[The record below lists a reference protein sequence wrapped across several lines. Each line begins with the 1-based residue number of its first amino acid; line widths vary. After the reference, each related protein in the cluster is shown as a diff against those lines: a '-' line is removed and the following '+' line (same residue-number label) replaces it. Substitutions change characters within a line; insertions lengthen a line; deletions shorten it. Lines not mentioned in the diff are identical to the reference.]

1 MNNSGWVAIAEYGAL
16 YEAEF
21 AAGRLESAGLT
32 CTINQQDTV
41 GVFGPGFA
49 GASVRGVQ
57 LLVPADQV
65 RAAREALD
73 LDGPRGSK

>member
-1 MNNSGWVAIAEYGAL
+1 MNSSGWVVIAEFGAL

-21 AAGRLESAGLT
+21 AAGRLESTGLT
-32 CTINQQDTV
+32 CAINQQDSA

-65 RAAREALD
+65 AAAREALD
-73 LDGPRGSK
+73 LDGPRGSA